1 MAPFHFLLPSGLL
14 PATSFPTL
22 LDLGDLT
29 RCMLTAVPPFFS
41 FANNN
46 LETPPAAPPP
56 PIPSSPPSTSTGLL
70 HLCYA
75 YSQLYPLVVHDRVL
89 FYLSNASVP

>member
-14 PATSFPTL
+14 PVTSFPTL

-29 RCMLTAVPPFFS
+29 RCMLTAVTPFFS
-41 FANNN
+41 FVNNNN

-56 PIPSSPPSTSTGLL
+56 PIPSSPPSTPTGLL
-70 HLCYA
+70 HLCYV
-75 YSQLYPLVVHDRVL
+75 YSH
-89 FYLSNASVP
+89 